1 MAHIIERVCANDLA
15 LPTVAHQGFEESVER
30 LYLSLL
36 KNNAAIIDLGEDG
49 WDDSVQK
56 CLINI
61 LPDWPPE
68 GDKWAH
74 LLSDPLFLYQ
84 AQMTM

>member
-1 MAHIIERVCANDLA
+1 MSMAHIIERVCANDLA

-36 KNNAAIIDLGEDG
+36 KTNAAIIDLGEDG
-49 WDDSVQK
+49 WDDTVQK
-56 CLINI
+56 CLIDI

-68 GDKWAH
+68 GERRAH
-74 LLSDPLFLYQ
+74 LLSDALCLY
-84 AQMTM
+84 